1 MPDVGLTLNGALG
14 GLVGITAGAASIPF
28 GASILVGGIAG
39 ALVVLSII
47 GIERAR
53 IDDPVGAISVHGT
66 AGIWGVLAVGIWGGG
81 DLITQLTG
89 IGAIIGW
96 VFVTSIVVFKA
107 IDLLHGMRVT
117 PEEERMGLDR
127 SEHGGDA
134 YPEFTFQETIAPPEL
149 LDPVGSNGH

>member
-1 MPDVGLTLNGALG
+1 
-14 GLVGITAGAASIPF
+14 
-28 GASILVGGIAG
+28 
-39 ALVVLSII
+39 
-47 GIERAR
+47 
-53 IDDPVGAISVHGT
+53 
-66 AGIWGVLAVGIWGGG
+66 
-81 DLITQLTG
+81 
-89 IGAIIGW
+89 
-96 VFVTSIVVFKA
+96 VFKA

>member
-1 MPDVGLTLNGALG
+1 MKFPAETNDEIVKRLRRLEGQIRGIQR
-14 GLVGITAGAASIPF
+14 LVDEQAECRDI
-28 GASILVGGIAG
+28 V
-39 ALVVLSII
+39 
-47 GIERAR
+47 
-53 IDDPVGAISVHGT
+53 
-66 AGIWGVLAVGIWGGG
+66 
-81 DLITQLTG
+81 TQLTG
-89 IGAIIGW
+89 IAAIVGW
-96 VFVTSIVVFKA
+96 VFVTSLVVFKA